1 GLFERSA
8 EVVDQVIAVDLDDF
22 VVAAAGF
29 VVKEDPGEVGV
40 HGGHHDQGEHDQ
52 ADHDH
57 RHAGAEAGGERV
69 GDAGANGR
77 EDAPEPGAHA
87 RDGRQDDVG
96 VVDDDEHRGGHHDHA
111 A

>member
-1 GLFERSA
+1 GLIGVGNAELGDLGDGRRVDASLFERSA

-87 RDGRQDDVG
+87 RD
-96 VVDDDEHRGGHHDHA
+96 
-111 A
+111 